1 MQNTNTPEPDDE
13 DEDPDE
19 YDELEE
25 EKLLEEDEE
34 DLLRPAN
41 GGTKELSAAWSPWC
55 WKYYIWWDLRCRSSE
70 G

>member
-41 GGTKELSAAWSPWC
+41 GGTKELSAAW
-55 WKYYIWWDLRCRSSE
+55 
-70 G
+70 